1 VAVQGRLD
9 AHLVKKPAAAAAA
22 DDDDDDDDYM
32 KVRTQ
37 HLLTFFYD
45 LFPLIVPLLYHLLSS
60 VSPFVLP

>member
-1 VAVQGRLD
+1 MATQGRLD
-9 AHLVKKPAAAAAA
+9 AHLVKKPAAAA
-22 DDDDDDDDYM
+22 DDDDDNDDYI

-37 HLLTFFYD
+37 HLLTFFCD